1 MPHRHNQLLIQKE
14 AIVSIDTQDYYK
26 TLANYATTVK
36 QVEAL
41 KLLEEGLSKAKAA
54 KKVGMDDSNFR
65 RMIRTIEKTASKQGY
80 APQHDMIKTCP
91 DGYVIKGVSTLYTNG
106 EDGTRV
112 AAQWVK
118 TSQDQKQQLD
128 SIKSMIETWSIEA
141 KGSIKPTKAPK
152 TSDKDL
158 MTVYPMGDPHV
169 GMYAWGEETGADF
182 DLEIAENQIA
192 AAIDYLVDKS
202 PNSYYG
208 VLANLG
214 DMFHSDNMEGV
225 TARSKHSL
233 DMDGRLQKVIAVGVR
248 SIRRCIHRMLE
259 KHQEVHIVNVPGN
272 HDHVLAL
279 ALNVMMSNIYENEP
293 RVIVHGAPTMR
304 HYIQHGKVLLGF
316 VHGHQTKDTD
326 LNSIMATERSAEWG
340 QTDYR
345 YFYRGHHHQDKV
357 LDLRGCKVEQF
368 RTLAPKD
375 AYAAGGGYFSGQDM
389 KAIVHHAQHGE
400 IARHTFAIS
409 MFE

>member
-1 MPHRHNQLLIQKE
+1 M
-14 AIVSIDTQDYYK
+14 SIDIQDYYK
-26 TLANYATTVK
+26 HLADNYASTET
-36 QVEAL
+36 QSQGL
-41 KLLEEGLSKAKAA
+41 KLLSEGMNKSQVAKTL
-54 KKVGMDDSNFR
+54 GMDDSNFR
-65 RMIRTIEKTASKQGY
+65 RMVRGVEKKASRQGY
-80 APQHDMIKTCP
+80 APNHDMVKTCP

-106 EDGTRV
+106 ENGTQV
-112 AAQWVK
+112 SAQWVK
-118 TSQDQKQQLD
+118 TSQDQKQQME
-128 SIKSMIETWSIEA
+128 SIKEMIEAWSQDL
-141 KGSIKPTKAPK
+141 KGKVKPTKAPK
-152 TSDKDL
+152 THDKDL

-182 DLEIAENQIA
+182 DLDIAENQLR

-202 PNSYYG
+202 PDSYYG

-214 DMFHSDNMEGV
+214 DMFHTDNMEGV
-225 TARSKHSL
+225 TPRSKHSL

-248 SIRRCIHRMLE
+248 AIRRCIHRMLE
-259 KHQEVHIVNVPGN
+259 KHTEVHIINVPGN

-293 RVIVHGAPTMR
+293 RVVVHDAPTMR
-304 HYIQHGKVLLGF
+304 HYIQHGNVLMGF
-316 VHGHQTKDTD
+316 VHGHQTKDND
-326 LNSIMATERSAEWG
+326 LNSNMATEKSAEWG
-340 QTDYR
+340 QTEHR

-389 KAIVHHAQHGE
+389 KAIVHHAKHGE

-409 MFE
+409 MFA

>member
-1 MPHRHNQLLIQKE
+1 M
-14 AIVSIDTQDYYK
+14 STDTFDYYDQ
-26 TLANYATTVK
+26 LAEYATTTR

-41 KLLEEGLSKAKAA
+41 HLLSQGLPKAQVA
-54 KKVGMDDSNFR
+54 KRLEMDDSNFR
-65 RMIRTIEKTASKQGY
+65 RMIRGIEATASKRGF
-80 APQHDMIKTCP
+80 APEHDMVKTCP
-91 DGYVIKGVSTLYTNG
+91 EGYVIKGVSTLYTNG
-106 EDGTRV
+106 EDGTKV

-128 SIKSMIETWSIEA
+128 SIKKMIETWSDEL
-141 KGSIKPTKAPK
+141 KGQVKPTKAPV
-152 TSDKDL
+152 TSNRDL

-182 DLEIAENQIA
+182 DLDIAENQLS
-192 AAIDYLVDKS
+192 AAIDYLVDAS
-202 PNSYYG
+202 PASHYG

-214 DMFHSDNMEGV
+214 DMFHTDNMEGV
-225 TARSKHSL
+225 TPRSRHSL

-248 SIRRCIHRMLE
+248 AIRRCIHRMME
-259 KHQEVHIVNVPGN
+259 KHTEVHIINVPGN

-279 ALNVMMSNIYENEP
+279 ALNVMMANIYENEP
-293 RVIVHGAPTMR
+293 RVVVHDAPTMR
-304 HYIQHGKVLLGF
+304 HYIQHGNVLLGF

-326 LNSIMATERSAEWG
+326 LNSIMATEKPEAWG
-340 QTDYR
+340 ETRYR